1 MPNSHEFIVD
11 VNRLL
16 AKLDESGDFN
26 TGIEVAN
33 QVVRLLGTHD
43 TKEADL
49 VVDEQVLQLPNAE
62 RYDRWFHSH
71 PWMGGERAAFELTDA
86 KDIPIQAKFYWLQK
100 RSRQFIAGSVHFTEN
115 WEDADYTRNDNFK
128 VGIDFFLTPNGR
140 SLIVALSNRG
150 NIRVVELQHK
160 LNNTQVEI
168 FTKWRDAIQISST
181 EALHTTLWESFKLQS
196 VNKDFYTG
204 VANSFTELLQ
214 HLKSIG
220 RDEEDAKLFASRL
233 LGRLLFVWF
242 LRKKDIIDES
252 LGYFEASNDSATNY
266 YKRSLERLFFNT
278 LNTPIDD
285 RDEFKKEFQ
294 KSLFPESDNEPQAKL
309 FQVDNKTPYLN
320 GGLFEPH
327 DNDWYKDSSLTFPE
341 GFFTNLYNHFDQFN
355 FTTDESSP
363 EYEQVAIDP
372 EMLGRVFESLLAT
385 QVDETGQQARKAKGA
400 FYTPREIVSYMCR
413 ESLRNYLYATKQDDE
428 RYKKAVD
435 ELLDRSDHEWAGAG
449 TNSRRDAVPKE
460 YRTVIVDALD
470 TVTVLDPA
478 CGSGAFPMG
487 MLQLLI
493 KTYERLEGRFDP
505 YKTKLQ
511 IVQNNI
517 FGVDIEPMAVEISR
531 LRAWLS
537 LIVDEED
544 SSKVDAL
551 PNLDFKF
558 ITANSLI
565 KPDKQFGLGEDKK
578 ARARDSI
585 VKIIREYFKA
595 TDKATKSN
603 LKAQFNKQYAVLA
616 QKTLFGD
623 ESKAQQQIATYM
635 PFDTHNVSSF
645 FDPSLMFGKYS
656 NDKFDI
662 VIGNPPY
669 IQLQKNG
676 GELANIY
683 QAEAYKTFTRTGDIY
698 SLFYERGLEL
708 TKKSTGL
715 LCYIT
720 SNKWMKAGYG
730 EKTRYYFTQ
739 QNPIVLIDF
748 GGFKVFESAT
758 VDTSILLIQN
768 TANKRQLLAS
778 HFKNDYRKEQSI
790 EEYFKANSSKMT
802 ELSSSTWFIG
812 NNAELALKSKIH
824 GMGTPLKNWGLRIY
838 RGVLTGCNEAF
849 IIDEATKNRLIAK
862 EPKSQNIIKP
872 LLRGRDLKRYGF
884 SSDRY
889 ILATGYDMDIKSL
902 YPAVYEYIKVVGDK
916 IKADPKNKSKGVYD
930 RSDQGKDWWNLRA
943 CDYYDEFQ
951 HEKIMWPETMR
962 VHRGGDPNFPRFNL
976 KPTNT
981 YIDKTVFMMDYPR
994 PLFFLGLINSKLGW
1008 KIIDN
1013 YVDRLDKGGY
1023 MMQKAM
1029 VENLPIPNPEDLP
1042 NKTIQQIEQ
1051 YVQQAISRRKTD
1063 ASADISDI
1071 EARINNL
1078 VYELYNLNPE
1088 EILLVESSGS

>member
-1 MPNSHEFIVD
+1 MPNSHEFIVN

-16 AKLDESGDFN
+16 AKLDESGDLN

-43 TKEADL
+43 IKEADL
-49 VVDEQVLQLPNAE
+49 VVDEHVLQLPNAE
-62 RYDRWFHSH
+62 RYDRWFHNH

-115 WEDADYTRNDNFK
+115 WEDADYTHNDNFK
-128 VGIDFFLTPNGR
+128 VGIDFFLAPSGR

-160 LNNTQVEI
+160 LNNTQVDI
-168 FTKWRDAIQISST
+168 FTKWRDAVQISST

-242 LRKKDIIDES
+242 LRKKGIIDES
-252 LGYFEASNDSATNY
+252 LGYFDASSNNATNY

-285 RDEFKKEFQ
+285 RDEFKKELQ

-327 DNDWYKDSSLTFPE
+327 GNDWYKDSDLTFPE

-413 ESLRNYLYATKQDDE
+413 ESLRSYLYGVKDEDE
-428 RYKKAVD
+428 RYRKAVD

-460 YRTVIVDALD
+460 YRTVIVEALD
-470 TVTVLDPA
+470 TVTILDPA

-537 LIVDEED
+537 LIVDEDD
-544 SSKVDAL
+544 SRDVAPL

-558 ITANSLI
+558 VCANSLI
-565 KPDKQFGLGEDKK
+565 PLDDSKADLFNDPELHKQLAEIRQTYFNARKPHTKK
-578 ARARDSI
+578 A
-585 VKIIREYFKA
+585 
-595 TDKATKSN
+595 
-603 LKAQFNKQYAVLA
+603 
-616 QKTLFGD
+616 
-623 ESKAQQQIATYM
+623 AQQKYHKLTGSNTGL
-635 PFDTHNVSSF
+635 FDNLRTKQLKS
-645 FDPSLMFGKYS
+645 FDPFINSNPAEFFNADQMFGIEKG
-656 NDKFDI
+656 FDI

-669 IQLQKNG
+669 IKNG
-676 GELANIY
+676 RLPKKDKQVYMSVYDTPFDQWDLYIIFFELSLNSLNKNGVSSLITPNQWLSAKYGTKLREILSSRVKSLVDFRKFSDFDNVAVNTFVTLFSKSSLEDEVSIIVFDEHGGRSLNIVTRDKFESLSSNLGAVLSTEHEIIDKIQKHKIKLGNY
-683 QAEAYKTFTRTGDIY
+683 YKVGHSFSIPDFYKLSEIVY
-698 SLFYERGLEL
+698 DNSLPDNETEL
-708 TKKSTGL
+708 KLVSTGTL
-715 LCYIT
+715 SFLGCEYGHKSFKYDGNRYDHPVVRREDFIRLFPT
-720 SNKWMKAGYG
+720 RQVQAGPKLIISSMGGLNIDIDYKG
-730 EKTRYYFTQ
+730 HYLGTRPTMW
-739 QNPIVLIDF
+739 
-748 GGFKVFESAT
+748 
-758 VDTSILLIQN
+758 
-768 TANKRQLLAS
+768 LA
-778 HFKNDYRKEQSI
+778 E
-790 EEYFKANSSKMT
+790 
-802 ELSSSTWFIG
+802 
-812 NNAELALKSKIH
+812 
-824 GMGTPLKNWGLRIY
+824 
-838 RGVLTGCNEAF
+838 
-849 IIDEATKNRLIAK
+849 DE
-862 EPKSQNIIKP
+862 
-872 LLRGRDLKRYGF
+872 GRDLKFAFGLLNSRVINWYYKQLYSVAGMTGFKVRYKNIQDTPLP
-884 SSDRY
+884 SLNEQDESMIIEAVDKI
-889 ILATGYDMDIKSL
+889 ILAKEAT
-902 YPAVYEYIKVVGDK
+902 P
-916 IKADPKNKSKGVYD
+916 
-930 RSDQGKDWWNLRA
+930 
-943 CDYYDEFQ
+943 
-951 HEKIMWPETMR
+951 
-962 VHRGGDPNFPRFNL
+962 
-976 KPTNT
+976 
-981 YIDKTVFMMDYPR
+981 
-994 PLFFLGLINSKLGW
+994 
-1008 KIIDN
+1008 
-1013 YVDRLDKGGY
+1013 
-1023 MMQKAM
+1023 
-1029 VENLPIPNPEDLP
+1029 
-1042 NKTIQQIEQ
+1042 
-1051 YVQQAISRRKTD
+1051 
-1063 ASADISDI
+1063 SADTQSL
-1071 EARINNL
+1071 EARIDQI
-1078 VYELYNLNPE
+1078 LYHAYGLGPDDIDSIE
-1088 EILLVESSGS
+1088 ASV

>member
-16 AKLDESGDFN
+16 AKLDESGDLN

-49 VVDEQVLQLPNAE
+49 VVDEHVLQLPNAE
-62 RYDRWFHSH
+62 RYDRWFHNH

-86 KDIPIQAKFYWLQK
+86 RDIPIQAKFYWIQK

-115 WEDADYTRNDNFK
+115 WEDADYTHNDNFK
-128 VGIDFFLTPNGR
+128 VGIDFFLAPNGR
-140 SLIVALSNRG
+140 SVIVALSNRG

-160 LNNTQVEI
+160 LNNTQVDI
-168 FTKWRDAIQISST
+168 FTKWRDAFQISST

-252 LGYFEASNDSATNY
+252 LGYFDASSDTATNY

-285 RDEFKKEFQ
+285 RDEFKKELQ

-327 DNDWYKDSSLTFPE
+327 DNDWYRDSSLTFPA

-413 ESLRNYLYATKQDDE
+413 ESLRNYLYGAKEDDE

-537 LIVDEED
+537 LIVDEDD
-544 SSKVDAL
+544 SRDVAPL

-558 ITANSLI
+558 VCANSLI
-565 KPDKQFGLGEDKK
+565 PL
-578 ARARDSI
+578 
-585 VKIIREYFKA
+585 
-595 TDKATKSN
+595 
-603 LKAQFNKQYAVLA
+603 
-616 QKTLFGD
+616 D
-623 ESKAQQQIATYM
+623 ESKADLFNDPELHKQLAEIRQTYFNARKPHTKKAAQQKYYKLAGSNTGL
-635 PFDTHNVSSF
+635 FDNLRTRQLKS
-645 FDPSLMFGKYS
+645 FDPFINSLPAEFFNADQMFGIEKG
-656 NDKFDI
+656 FDV

-669 IQLQKNG
+669 VEHKKLKNISKQLREHYDVYTGSSDLSVYFFEFAYRNLKESGVLAYINTNKFFNTEYGKKLREYILNKEVLKLINFEQVPVFENVLVSSCVIISSNAQSASGTLEFKLLYKDKLWKTHFSDGNYEVYPYEFLHDTEWSFKSSSDIGLKQKIENDSKKIKDIEG
-676 GELANIY
+676 VVIRRGVTTGYDPAFIINEKT
-683 QAEAYKTFTRTGDIY
+683 AESLGTSEVIKPFLKGAHVKRYRTLHSGLNLIFTRRGYNIEADLKIKEHLRNHYEFLKPKVGDEKVGRKPGAYQWFEIQDNIAYYNDFLKPKIIWPLTADKWGFAYDESGSFLGSGSFMLTTDSMNIMFILGVLNSKLMKYYFAHTGVMTAGGAFT
-698 SLFYERGLEL
+698 L
-708 TKKSTGL
+708 KKSTIERMPL
-715 LCYIT
+715 RLC
-720 SNKWMKAGYG
+720 SV
-730 EKTRYYFTQ
+730 EKQNAVGNIVSSIIETQ
-739 QNPIVLIDF
+739 KRD
-748 GGFKVFESAT
+748 SDA
-758 VDTSILLIQN
+758 DTS
-768 TANKRQLLAS
+768 S
-778 HFKNDYRKEQSI
+778 
-790 EEYFKANSSKMT
+790 EE
-802 ELSSSTWFIG
+802 
-812 NNAELALKSKIH
+812 AE
-824 GMGTPLKNWGLRIY
+824 
-838 RGVLTGCNEAF
+838 
-849 IIDEATKNRLIAK
+849 
-862 EPKSQNIIKP
+862 
-872 LLRGRDLKRYGF
+872 
-884 SSDRY
+884 
-889 ILATGYDMDIKSL
+889 
-902 YPAVYEYIKVVGDK
+902 
-916 IKADPKNKSKGVYD
+916 
-930 RSDQGKDWWNLRA
+930 
-943 CDYYDEFQ
+943 
-951 HEKIMWPETMR
+951 
-962 VHRGGDPNFPRFNL
+962 
-976 KPTNT
+976 
-981 YIDKTVFMMDYPR
+981 IDK
-994 PLFFLGLINSKLGW
+994 
-1008 KIIDN
+1008 
-1013 YVDRLDKGGY
+1013 
-1023 MMQKAM
+1023 
-1029 VENLPIPNPEDLP
+1029 
-1042 NKTIQQIEQ
+1042 
-1051 YVQQAISRRKTD
+1051 
-1063 ASADISDI
+1063 
-1071 EARINNL
+1071 L
-1078 VYELYNLNPE
+1078 VYEIYNLSPDDIKLIE
-1088 EILLVESSGS
+1088 DQSA

>member
-16 AKLDESGDFN
+16 AKLDESGDLN

-43 TKEADL
+43 TEEADL
-49 VVDEQVLQLPNAE
+49 VVDEHVLQLPNAE
-62 RYDRWFHSH
+62 RYDRWFHNH

-115 WEDADYTRNDNFK
+115 WEDADYTHNDNFK
-128 VGIDFFLTPNGR
+128 VGIDFFLAPNGR

-160 LNNTQVEI
+160 LNNTQVDI

-252 LGYFEASNDSATNY
+252 LGYFDASSDSATNY

-285 RDEFKKEFQ
+285 RDEFKKELQ

-413 ESLRNYLYATKQDDE
+413 ESLRNYLYGAKENDE
-428 RYKKAVD
+428 RYKKAVN

-537 LIVDEED
+537 LIVDEDD
-544 SSKVDAL
+544 SRDVAPL

-558 ITANSLI
+558 VCANSLI
-565 KPDKQFGLGEDKK
+565 PL
-578 ARARDSI
+578 
-585 VKIIREYFKA
+585 
-595 TDKATKSN
+595 
-603 LKAQFNKQYAVLA
+603 
-616 QKTLFGD
+616 D
-623 ESKAQQQIATYM
+623 ESKADLFNDPELHKQLAEIRQTYFNARK
-635 PFDTHNVSSF
+635 PH
-645 FDPSLMFGKYS
+645 
-656 NDKFDI
+656 
-662 VIGNPPY
+662 
-669 IQLQKNG
+669 
-676 GELANIY
+676 
-683 QAEAYKTFTRTGDIY
+683 
-698 SLFYERGLEL
+698 
-708 TKKSTGL
+708 TKK
-715 LCYIT
+715 
-720 SNKWMKAGYG
+720 AA
-730 EKTRYYFTQ
+730 Q
-739 QNPIVLIDF
+739 QN
-748 GGFKVFESAT
+748 T
-758 VDTSILLIQN
+758 TS
-768 TANKRQLLAS
+768 
-778 HFKNDYRKEQSI
+778 
-790 EEYFKANSSKMT
+790 
-802 ELSSSTWFIG
+802 
-812 NNAELALKSKIH
+812 
-824 GMGTPLKNWGLRIY
+824 
-838 RGVLTGCNEAF
+838 
-849 IIDEATKNRLIAK
+849 
-862 EPKSQNIIKP
+862 
-872 LLRGRDLKRYGF
+872 
-884 SSDRY
+884 
-889 ILATGYDMDIKSL
+889 
-902 YPAVYEYIKVVGDK
+902 
-916 IKADPKNKSKGVYD
+916 
-930 RSDQGKDWWNLRA
+930 
-943 CDYYDEFQ
+943 
-951 HEKIMWPETMR
+951 
-962 VHRGGDPNFPRFNL
+962 
-976 KPTNT
+976 
-981 YIDKTVFMMDYPR
+981 
-994 PLFFLGLINSKLGW
+994 
-1008 KIIDN
+1008 
-1013 YVDRLDKGGY
+1013 
-1023 MMQKAM
+1023 
-1029 VENLPIPNPEDLP
+1029 
-1042 NKTIQQIEQ
+1042 
-1051 YVQQAISRRKTD
+1051 
-1063 ASADISDI
+1063 
-1071 EARINNL
+1071 
-1078 VYELYNLNPE
+1078 
-1088 EILLVESSGS
+1088 

>member
-16 AKLDESGDFN
+16 AKLDESGDLN

-62 RYDRWFHSH
+62 RYDRWFHNH

-86 KDIPIQAKFYWLQK
+86 KDAPIQAKFYWLQK

-115 WEDADYTRNDNFK
+115 WEDADYTHNDNFK
-128 VGIDFFLTPNGR
+128 VGIDFFLAPNGR
-140 SLIVALSNRG
+140 SVIVALSNRG

-160 LNNTQVEI
+160 LNNTQVDI

-242 LRKKDIIDES
+242 LRKKGIIDES
-252 LGYFEASNDSATNY
+252 LGYFDASSDSATNY

-285 RDEFKKEFQ
+285 RDEFKKELQ
-294 KSLFPESDNEPQAKL
+294 KSLFPDSDDEPQAKL

-327 DNDWYKDSSLTFPE
+327 DNDWYKDAELTLPK
-341 GFFTNLYNHFDQFN
+341 GFFANLYNHFDQFN

-385 QVDETGQQARKAKGA
+385 QIDDTGQQARKAKGA

-413 ESLRNYLYATKQDDE
+413 ESLRSYLHGKKLGDE
-428 RYKKAVD
+428 RYRKAID

-460 YRTVIVDALD
+460 YRTVIVEALD
-470 TVTVLDPA
+470 TVMILDPA

-537 LIVDEED
+537 LIVDEDD
-544 SSKVDAL
+544 SRDVAPL

-558 ITANSLI
+558 VCANTLI
-565 KPDKQFGLGEDKK
+565 PLDDSKADLFNDPELHKQLAEIRQTYFNARKPHTKK
-578 ARARDSI
+578 A
-585 VKIIREYFKA
+585 
-595 TDKATKSN
+595 
-603 LKAQFNKQYAVLA
+603 
-616 QKTLFGD
+616 
-623 ESKAQQQIATYM
+623 AQQKYYKLTGSNTGLFDNTRTKQLKSFD
-635 PFDTHNVSSF
+635 PFINSHPADF
-645 FDPSLMFGKYS
+645 FDIDQMFGVE
-656 NDKFDI
+656 NGFDI

-669 IQLQKNG
+669 GAKYPSSYKDTFKKAYSSANTIKNIQKGSLD
-676 GELANIY
+676 
-683 QAEAYKTFTRTGDIY
+683 TF
-698 SLFYERGLEL
+698 SLFIDCGYQIIRKDGVLNYIVPLTITSGDSMTGLHKLLMSNCEEINISSYCDRPVQIFKNAHKKLSIISFKKTGSPIKKLNMTKMYRLQNEAQLPGLMEKLSFVNVLESQLMPGRLPKVSYPIEIQILNKIFNNQSNNIKSIVQDSNGSPVYYRSAGGMYFNVITNYANGLSSEKKIDVKPEMVNPMAAILSSTLFWWYQQVYTDCLNLKASEIESFPIPSLSGNQEALAKLDSLYKEYAVDIEKNVAIRKSDSYKNITSFKEYKLRKSFAIVDKIDNIVCSLYDLSAEETNYIKGYEREFR
-708 TKKSTGL
+708 TTDE
-715 LCYIT
+715 I
-720 SNKWMKAGYG
+720 
-730 EKTRYYFTQ
+730 
-739 QNPIVLIDF
+739 
-748 GGFKVFESAT
+748 AT
-758 VDTSILLIQN
+758 
-768 TANKRQLLAS
+768 
-778 HFKNDYRKEQSI
+778 
-790 EEYFKANSSKMT
+790 EE
-802 ELSSSTWFIG
+802 
-812 NNAELALKSKIH
+812 
-824 GMGTPLKNWGLRIY
+824 
-838 RGVLTGCNEAF
+838 
-849 IIDEATKNRLIAK
+849 
-862 EPKSQNIIKP
+862 
-872 LLRGRDLKRYGF
+872 
-884 SSDRY
+884 
-889 ILATGYDMDIKSL
+889 
-902 YPAVYEYIKVVGDK
+902 
-916 IKADPKNKSKGVYD
+916 
-930 RSDQGKDWWNLRA
+930 
-943 CDYYDEFQ
+943 
-951 HEKIMWPETMR
+951 
-962 VHRGGDPNFPRFNL
+962 
-976 KPTNT
+976 
-981 YIDKTVFMMDYPR
+981 
-994 PLFFLGLINSKLGW
+994 
-1008 KIIDN
+1008 
-1013 YVDRLDKGGY
+1013 
-1023 MMQKAM
+1023 
-1029 VENLPIPNPEDLP
+1029 
-1042 NKTIQQIEQ
+1042 
-1051 YVQQAISRRKTD
+1051 
-1063 ASADISDI
+1063 
-1071 EARINNL
+1071 
-1078 VYELYNLNPE
+1078 
-1088 EILLVESSGS
+1088 

>member
-16 AKLDESGDFN
+16 AKLDDSGDLN

-62 RYDRWFHSH
+62 RYDRWFHNH
-71 PWMGGERAAFELTDA
+71 PWMGGERAAFELADA
-86 KDIPIQAKFYWLQK
+86 KDIPIQSKFYWLQK

-115 WEDADYTRNDNFK
+115 WEDADYTHNDNFK

-140 SLIVALSNRG
+140 SVIVALSNRG

-160 LNNTQVEI
+160 LNNTQVDI

-252 LGYFEASNDSATNY
+252 LGYFDASSDNATNY

-285 RDEFKKEFQ
+285 RDEFKKELQ

-327 DNDWYKDSSLTFPE
+327 DNDWYKDSDLTFPE

-413 ESLRNYLYATKQDDE
+413 ESLRNYLYGAKEDDE
-428 RYKKAVD
+428 RYKKAVN

-537 LIVDEED
+537 LIVDEDD
-544 SSKVDAL
+544 SRDVAPL

-558 ITANSLI
+558 VCANSLI
-565 KPDKQFGLGEDKK
+565 PLDDSKADLFNDPELHKQLAEIRQTYFNARKPHTKK
-578 ARARDSI
+578 A
-585 VKIIREYFKA
+585 
-595 TDKATKSN
+595 
-603 LKAQFNKQYAVLA
+603 
-616 QKTLFGD
+616 
-623 ESKAQQQIATYM
+623 AQQKYYKLAGSNTGL
-635 PFDTHNVSSF
+635 FDNLRTRQLKS
-645 FDPSLMFGKYS
+645 FDPFINSHPADFFNADQMFGIE
-656 NDKFDI
+656 NGFDI

-669 IQLQKNG
+669 YIENDDKNRFNG
-676 GELANIY
+676 LRALECY
-683 QAEAYKTFTRTGDIY
+683 QGKMNVWY
-698 SLFYERGLEL
+698 LFGALGVDLLKDNGTLSYIATNNWTTNAGASKWRNKLLSE
-708 TKKSTGL
+708 TKILS
-715 LCYIT
+715 
-720 SNKWMKAGYG
+720 
-730 EKTRYYFTQ
+730 
-739 QNPIVLIDF
+739 LIDF
-748 GGFKVFESAT
+748 GNYMVFEAASQQT
-758 VDTSILLIQN
+758 MVMIFSK
-768 TANKRQLLAS
+768 NKEDDAYR
-778 HFKNDYRKEQSI
+778 FDYRRI
-790 EEYFKANSSKMT
+790 N
-802 ELSSSTWFIG
+802 G
-812 NNAELALKSKIH
+812 N
-824 GMGTPLKNWGLRIY
+824 
-838 RGVLTGCNEAF
+838 
-849 IIDEATKNRLIAK
+849 
-862 EPKSQNIIKP
+862 
-872 LLRGRDLKRYGF
+872 
-884 SSDRY
+884 
-889 ILATGYDMDIKSL
+889 
-902 YPAVYEYIKVVGDK
+902 
-916 IKADPKNKSKGVYD
+916 
-930 RSDQGKDWWNLRA
+930 
-943 CDYYDEFQ
+943 
-951 HEKIMWPETMR
+951 
-962 VHRGGDPNFPRFNL
+962 
-976 KPTNT
+976 KPTNNNFQSALSLSEFENNEYLTPLIIRAERKNELLTFSDEESSSILQKMISKAGT
-981 YIDKTVFMMDYPR
+981 YLTDKEVANGIHPHYDYVNKKTLKKLGPSYKVGDGIFVLNSDEVEHLNLAEHEKSMLKPYYTTTELGRYRSNRANKEWIIYTDSKYKNPSSMDGMPALKKHLDQFTDVITSANHPYGLHRAREKKFFSGKAIVALRKSPLR
-994 PLFFLGLINSKLGW
+994 PSFTYVDFECYVSATFYIIKTERMNSKFLTGFLNSKLIAFWLKNKG
-1008 KIIDN
+1008 KMQGQNYQIDKAPLLTIPIASVSDQVQESISD
-1013 YVDRLDKGGY
+1013 YVDSIYNGTS
-1023 MMQKAM
+1023 MEE
-1029 VENLPIPNPEDLP
+1029 VEPLIDSLIYESYGMSPDE
-1042 NKTIQQIEQ
+1042 
-1051 YVQQAISRRKTD
+1051 VAF
-1063 ASADISDI
+1063 I
-1071 EARINNL
+1071 EAASVSN
-1078 VYELYNLNPE
+1078 
-1088 EILLVESSGS
+1088 

>member
-11 VNRLL
+11 VNQLL
-16 AKLDESGDFN
+16 AKLDESGDLN

-49 VVDEQVLQLPNAE
+49 VVDEHVLQLPNAE
-62 RYDRWFHSH
+62 RYDRWFHNH

-115 WEDADYTRNDNFK
+115 WEDADYTHNDNFK

-140 SLIVALSNRG
+140 SVIVALSNRG

-160 LNNTQVEI
+160 LNNTQVDI

-214 HLKSIG
+214 HLKSID

-252 LGYFEASNDSATNY
+252 LGYFDASSDNATNY

-285 RDEFKKEFQ
+285 RDEFKKELQ

-413 ESLRNYLYATKQDDE
+413 ESLRNYLYGAKEDDE

-517 FGVDIEPMAVEISR
+517 FGADIEPMAVEISR

-537 LIVDEED
+537 LIVDEDD
-544 SSKVDAL
+544 SRDVAPL

-558 ITANSLI
+558 VCANSLI
-565 KPDKQFGLGEDKK
+565 PLDDSKADLFNDPELHKQLAEIRQTYFNARKPHTKK
-578 ARARDSI
+578 A
-585 VKIIREYFKA
+585 
-595 TDKATKSN
+595 
-603 LKAQFNKQYAVLA
+603 
-616 QKTLFGD
+616 
-623 ESKAQQQIATYM
+623 AQQKYYKLAGSNTGLFDNLRTRQLKSFD
-635 PFDTHNVSSF
+635 PFINSHPAEF
-645 FDPSLMFGKYS
+645 FDADQMFGIEKG
-656 NDKFDI
+656 FDI

-669 IQLQKNG
+669 ISA
-676 GELANIY
+676 LAAKKILDKDTRESYKKIY
-683 QAEAYKTFTRTGDIY
+683 VSAKGAYDMY
-698 SLFYERGLEL
+698 LLFFEQGLNLL
-708 TKKSTGL
+708 TKFGTLS
-715 LCYIT
+715 YISPT
-720 SNKWMKAGYG
+720 KYVSAKYAESFREFLGIHFLDKIADFSN
-730 EKTRYYFTQ
+730 TR
-739 QNPIVLIDF
+739 
-748 GGFKVFESAT
+748 VFESAGVST
-758 VDTSILLIQN
+758 LVTFLKEDKSRKFVLTEKYESSNRSVKVATHSPVESLSEFPENTWGHLLWGDYSLISKIYRNSVPLASLAAVNGSSTASEGDKYAQYVSAQKDDTSLRIVNTGNISKYFTRWGIKPYSNRRVKILEPYIDTSEIGERRLGMYRSPKIIISKLAKSLTAMLDAEGDYASTN
-768 TANKRQLLAS
+768 TTFVYAPNEGVSLKTLVALL
-778 HFKNDYRKEQSI
+778 
-790 EEYFKANSSKMT
+790 NSST
-802 ELSSSTWFIG
+802 IEY
-812 NNAELALKSKIH
+812 
-824 GMGTPLKNWGLRIY
+824 IY
-838 RGVLTGCNEAF
+838 RSVFSGLNLLGSFQYQAPQ
-849 IIDEATKNRLIAK
+849 IRL
-862 EPKSQNIIKP
+862 
-872 LLRGRDLKRYGF
+872 
-884 SSDRY
+884 
-889 ILATGYDMDIKSL
+889 
-902 YPAVYEYIKVVGDK
+902 
-916 IKADPKNKSKGVYD
+916 
-930 RSDQGKDWWNLRA
+930 
-943 CDYYDEFQ
+943 
-951 HEKIMWPETMR
+951 
-962 VHRGGDPNFPRFNL
+962 
-976 KPTNT
+976 
-981 YIDKTVFMMDYPR
+981 
-994 PLFFLGLINSKLGW
+994 
-1008 KIIDN
+1008 
-1013 YVDRLDKGGY
+1013 
-1023 MMQKAM
+1023 
-1029 VENLPIPNPEDLP
+1029 LPIPKKLDDIGELHSLVDTLCKPELSDDERDRV
-1042 NKTIQQIEQ
+1042 NSQINDIVFHLYELSESDIKQ
-1051 YVQQAISRRKTD
+1051 ITD
-1063 ASADISDI
+1063 ATS
-1071 EARINNL
+1071 R
-1078 VYELYNLNPE
+1078 
-1088 EILLVESSGS
+1088 

>member
-1 MPNSHEFIVD
+1 MPNSHEFIID

-16 AKLDESGDFN
+16 AKLDESGDLN

-49 VVDEQVLQLPNAE
+49 VVDEHVLQLPNAE
-62 RYDRWFHSH
+62 RYDRWFHNH

-86 KDIPIQAKFYWLQK
+86 KDMPIQAKFYWLQK

-115 WEDADYTRNDNFK
+115 WEDADYTHNDNFK
-128 VGIDFFLTPNGR
+128 VGIDFFLAPNGR
-140 SLIVALSNRG
+140 SVIVALSNRG

-160 LNNTQVEI
+160 LNNTQVDI

-252 LGYFEASNDSATNY
+252 LGYFDASSDNATNY

-385 QVDETGQQARKAKGA
+385 QVDETGKQARKAKGA

-413 ESLRNYLYATKQDDE
+413 ESLRNYLYGAKENDE

-435 ELLDRSDHEWAGAG
+435 ELLNRSDHEWAGAG

-460 YRTVIVDALD
+460 YRAVIVEALD
-470 TVTVLDPA
+470 TVMILDPA

-537 LIVDEED
+537 LIVDEDD
-544 SSKVDAL
+544 SRDVAPL

-558 ITANSLI
+558 VCANSLI
-565 KPDKQFGLGEDKK
+565 PLDD
-578 ARARDSI
+578 
-585 VKIIREYFKA
+585 
-595 TDKATKSN
+595 
-603 LKAQFNKQYAVLA
+603 
-616 QKTLFGD
+616 
-623 ESKAQQQIATYM
+623 SKADLFNNPELHKQLAEIRQTYFNARKPHTKRAAQQKYYKLAGSNTGLFDNLRTRQLKSFD
-635 PFDTHNVSSF
+635 PFINSHPADF
-645 FDPSLMFGKYS
+645 FDIDQMFGI
-656 NDKFDI
+656 DEGFDI

-669 IQLQKNG
+669 VQLKKGIYPSSSYPYSEGKDKGKQNLYKLFI
-676 GELANIY
+676 ELSYNLSKKEGTTCLIV
-683 QAEAYKTFTRTGDIY
+683 QSSLMGDISAQY
-698 SLFYERGLEL
+698 TREL
-708 TKKSTGL
+708 LISNTHIKQVVEFPKKSTDSSSQVFDTVLQGTCVVLFAKRTPTQETLINVSIGNNTKTILELSFASIQQTEL
-715 LCYIT
+715 LEVYPVGYYIPLLV
-720 SNKWMKAGYG
+720 KGDAGIL
-730 EKTRYYFTQ
+730 ETIDSKSTQ
-739 QNPIVLIDF
+739 LKHYIKKSSKGDLNL
-748 GGFKVFESAT
+748 GT
-758 VDTSILLIQN
+758 
-768 TANKRQLLAS
+768 
-778 HFKNDYRKEQSI
+778 
-790 EEYFKANSSKMT
+790 NSSNFSEQETGVKLFRGRNINRYK
-802 ELSSSTWFIG
+802 LSSSVSDYIIG
-812 NNAELALKSKIH
+812 NFKQELVKENSQYVFIV
-824 GMGTPLKNWGLRIY
+824 GQNVTGTVDPYRLIFCLSNQEPCLWGDSANKVLLKNESLNY
-838 RGVLTGCNEAF
+838 
-849 IIDEATKNRLIAK
+849 IILGILNSTLMDWYFRKT
-862 EPKSQNIIKP
+862 
-872 LLRGRDLKRYGF
+872 
-884 SSDRY
+884 SSNNHVN
-889 ILATGYDMDIKSL
+889 GYEIES
-902 YPAVYEYIKVVGDK
+902 
-916 IKADPKNKSKGVYD
+916 
-930 RSDQGKDWWNLRA
+930 
-943 CDYYDEFQ
+943 
-951 HEKIMWPETMR
+951 
-962 VHRGGDPNFPRFNL
+962 
-976 KPTNT
+976 
-981 YIDKTVFMMDYPR
+981 
-994 PLFFLGLINSKLGW
+994 
-1008 KIIDN
+1008 
-1013 YVDRLDKGGY
+1013 
-1023 MMQKAM
+1023 
-1029 VENLPIPNPEDLP
+1029 LPIPKQHILDSE
-1042 NKTIQQIEQ
+1042 TAQQLDHAVKNIFTEGMSVEVAQ
-1051 YVQQAISRRKTD
+1051 RKVD
-1063 ASADISDI
+1063 KIVYKLYGLSDADIQHVEQS
-1071 EARINNL
+1071 RI
-1078 VYELYNLNPE
+1078 
-1088 EILLVESSGS
+1088 